1 MQQKNHNMTGDK
13 RIVEGFGGFLN
24 TAKQFIAGVGKGALD
39 DTFLGSKDKPQ
50 EDIPGAIY
58 SAEVLRN
65 AIVTTANKI
74 DNILEVVD
82 KADLAN
88 AKSSASEITAFLRE
102 SFVELDKIIEEGGSG
117 QMTASARNSALSKI
131 SSKLDVMTRAGGLI
145 DKWKNEFLGKNNEKF
160 VGSAYL
166 DKGRGLMQEARAM
179 MRKVQ
184 DVKAMYA
191 KVKAGEADEIIKRSL
206 AAMKGGSAGD
216 TRPEKPK
223 EIETFGSDAKDQTP
237 EIVKQYR
244 ARLEKIGLPSTDTDL
259 YGKMDQ
265 QQTKRA
271 MQYIG
276 TITGKVY
283 GDSDEALRDFQK
295 DLGIY
300 VDNKDK
306 AEAILRLR

>member
-1 MQQKNHNMTGDK
+1 MTKDK

-24 TAKQFIAGVGKGALD
+24 TAKQFIGGVGKGALD

-65 AIVTTANKI
+65 AIITTANKI
-74 DNILEVVD
+74 DNILAVVD

-88 AKSSASEITAFLRE
+88 AQSSASEITTFLKE
-102 SFVELDKIIEEGGSG
+102 SFVELNKIIDEGGSG
-117 QMTASARNSALSKI
+117 QMTAAARNSAVSKI
-131 SSKLDVMTRAGGLI
+131 SSKLQIMSRAGGII
-145 DKWKNEFLGKNNEKF
+145 DKWKEEFLGKNNEKF

-179 MRKVQ
+179 MQKVQ
-184 DVKAMYA
+184 NVKALQA

-206 AAMKGGSAGD
+206 AAMNGGD

-223 EIETFGSDAKDQTP
+223 DIKTFGADVKDQEP

>member
-1 MQQKNHNMTGDK
+1 MQQKNHNMTKDK

-24 TAKQFIAGVGKGALD
+24 TAKQFIGGVGKGALD

-65 AIVTTANKI
+65 AIITTANKI
-74 DNILEVVD
+74 DNILAVVD

-88 AKSSASEITAFLRE
+88 AQSSASEITTFLKE
-102 SFVELDKIIEEGGSG
+102 SFVELNKIIDEGGSG
-117 QMTASARNSALSKI
+117 QMTAAARNSAVSKI
-131 SSKLDVMTRAGGLI
+131 SSKLQIMSRAGGII
-145 DKWKNEFLGKNNEKF
+145 DKWKEEFLGKNNEKF

-179 MRKVQ
+179 MQKVQ
-184 DVKAMYA
+184 NVKALQA

-206 AAMKGGSAGD
+206 AAMNGGD

-223 EIETFGSDAKDQTP
+223 DIKTFGADVKDQEP

>member
-1 MQQKNHNMTGDK
+1 MQQKNHNMTRDK

-24 TAKQFIAGVGKGALD
+24 TAKQFIGGVGKGALD
-39 DTFLGSKDKPQ
+39 GTFLGSKDKPQ

-65 AIVTTANKI
+65 AIITTANKI
-74 DNILEVVD
+74 DNILAVVN

-88 AKSSASEITAFLRE
+88 AQSSASEITTFLKE
-102 SFVELDKIIEEGGSG
+102 SFVELNKIIDEGGSG
-117 QMTASARNSALSKI
+117 QMTAAARNSAVSKI
-131 SSKLDVMTRAGGLI
+131 SSKLQIMSRAGGII
-145 DKWKNEFLGKNNEKF
+145 DKWKEEFLGKNNEKF

-179 MRKVQ
+179 MQKVQ
-184 DVKAMYA
+184 NVKALQA

-206 AAMKGGSAGD
+206 AAMKGGD
-216 TRPEKPK
+216 TGPEKPK
-223 EIETFGSDAKDQTP
+223 ELKTFGSDAKDQEP

>member
-1 MQQKNHNMTGDK
+1 MQQKNHNMTRNK

-24 TAKQFIAGVGKGALD
+24 TAKQFIGGVGKGALD

-50 EDIPGAIY
+50 ENIPDAIY

-65 AIVTTANKI
+65 AIITTANKI
-74 DNILEVVD
+74 DNILAVVD

-88 AKSSASEITAFLRE
+88 AQSSASEITTFLRE
-102 SFVELDKIIEEGGSG
+102 SFIELNKILDEGGSG
-117 QMTASARNSALSKI
+117 QMTAAARNSAVSKI
-131 SSKLDVMTRAGGLI
+131 SKKLEIISRAGGII

-179 MRKVQ
+179 MQKVQ
-184 DVKAMYA
+184 DVKALQA
-191 KVKAGEADEIIKRSL
+191 KVKSGEADEIIKRSL
-206 AAMKGGSAGD
+206 AAMKGGD

-223 EIETFGSDAKDQTP
+223 EIKTFGADAKNQEP

-244 ARLEKIGLPSTDTDL
+244 ARLEKIGLPSTDTNL

>member
-1 MQQKNHNMTGDK
+1 MQQKNHNMTEDK

-65 AIVTTANKI
+65 AIITTANKI
-74 DNILEVVD
+74 DNILAVVD

-88 AKSSASEITAFLRE
+88 AKSSASEITTFLKE
-102 SFVELDKIIEEGGSG
+102 SFVELNKIIDEGGSG
-117 QMTASARNSALSKI
+117 QMTAAARNSAVSKI
-131 SSKLDVMTRAGGLI
+131 SSKLEIMSRAGGII
-145 DKWKNEFLGKNNEKF
+145 DKWKNEFLGKSNEKF

-166 DKGRGLMQEARAM
+166 DKGRGLMQDARAM
-179 MRKVQ
+179 MQKVQ
-184 DVKAMYA
+184 DVKALQA
-191 KVKAGEADEIIKRSL
+191 KVKSGEADEIIKRSL
-206 AAMKGGSAGD
+206 AAIKGGD

-223 EIETFGSDAKDQTP
+223 EIKTFGADAKDQEP
-237 EIVKQYR
+237 EIVKEYR
-244 ARLEKIGLPSTDTDL
+244 ARLEKIGLPSTDTNL

-300 VDNKDK
+300 VNNKDK

>member
-1 MQQKNHNMTGDK
+1 MVRDK

-24 TAKQFIAGVGKGALD
+24 TAKQFIGGVGKGALD

-65 AIVTTANKI
+65 AIITTANKI
-74 DNILEVVD
+74 DNILAVVD

-88 AKSSASEITAFLRE
+88 AKSSASEITTFLKE
-102 SFVELDKIIEEGGSG
+102 SFVELNKIIDEGGSG
-117 QMTASARNSALSKI
+117 QMTAAARNSAVSKI
-131 SSKLDVMTRAGGLI
+131 SSKLQIMSRAGGII
-145 DKWKNEFLGKNNEKF
+145 DKWKEEFLGKNNEKF

-179 MRKVQ
+179 MQKVQ
-184 DVKAMYA
+184 DVKALKA
-191 KVKAGEADEIIKRSL
+191 KIKSGEADEIIKRSL
-206 AAMKGGSAGD
+206 AAMKGGD
-216 TRPEKPK
+216 IRPEKPK
-223 EIETFGSDAKDQTP
+223 EIKTFGADAKDQEP
-237 EIVKQYR
+237 EIVKEYR

>member
-1 MQQKNHNMTGDK
+1 MQQKNHNMVRDK

-24 TAKQFIAGVGKGALD
+24 TAKQFIGGVGKGALD

-65 AIVTTANKI
+65 AIITTANKI
-74 DNILEVVD
+74 DNILAVVD

-88 AKSSASEITAFLRE
+88 AKSSASEITTFLKE
-102 SFVELDKIIEEGGSG
+102 SFVELNKIIDEGGSG
-117 QMTASARNSALSKI
+117 QMTAAARNSAVSKI
-131 SSKLDVMTRAGGLI
+131 SSKLQIMSRAGGII
-145 DKWKNEFLGKNNEKF
+145 DKWKEEFLGKNNEKF

-179 MRKVQ
+179 MQKVQ
-184 DVKAMYA
+184 DVKALKA
-191 KVKAGEADEIIKRSL
+191 KIKSGEADEIIKRSL
-206 AAMKGGSAGD
+206 AAMKGGD
-216 TRPEKPK
+216 IRPEKPK
-223 EIETFGSDAKDQTP
+223 EIKTFGADAKDQEP
-237 EIVKQYR
+237 EIVKEYR

>member
-1 MQQKNHNMTGDK
+1 MTRNK

-24 TAKQFIAGVGKGALD
+24 TAKQFIGGVGKGALD

-65 AIVTTANKI
+65 AIITTANKI
-74 DNILEVVD
+74 DNILAVVD

-88 AKSSASEITAFLRE
+88 AQSSASEITTFLKE
-102 SFVELDKIIEEGGSG
+102 SFVELNKIIDEGGSG
-117 QMTASARNSALSKI
+117 QMTAAARNSAVSKI
-131 SSKLDVMTRAGGLI
+131 SSKLQIMSRAGGII
-145 DKWKNEFLGKNNEKF
+145 DKWKEEFLGKNNEKF

-179 MRKVQ
+179 MQKVQ
-184 DVKAMYA
+184 DVKALKA
-191 KVKAGEADEIIKRSL
+191 KIKSGEADEIIKRSL
-206 AAMKGGSAGD
+206 AAMKGGD

-223 EIETFGSDAKDQTP
+223 EIKTFGADAKDQEP
-237 EIVKQYR
+237 EIVKEYR

>member
-1 MQQKNHNMTGDK
+1 MQQKNHNMTRDK

-24 TAKQFIAGVGKGALD
+24 TAKQFIGGVGKGALD
-39 DTFLGSKDKPQ
+39 GTFLGSKDKPQ

-65 AIVTTANKI
+65 AIITTANKI
-74 DNILEVVD
+74 DNILAVVD

-88 AKSSASEITAFLRE
+88 AQSSASEITTFLKE
-102 SFVELDKIIEEGGSG
+102 SFVELNKIIDEGGSG
-117 QMTASARNSALSKI
+117 QMTAAARNSAVSKI
-131 SSKLDVMTRAGGLI
+131 SKKLEIMSRAGGII
-145 DKWKNEFLGKNNEKF
+145 DKWKEEFLGKNNEKF

-179 MRKVQ
+179 MQKVQ
-184 DVKAMYA
+184 DVKALKA
-191 KVKAGEADEIIKRSL
+191 KIKAGEADEIIKRAIAS
-206 AAMKGGSAGD
+206 MKGGDA
-216 TRPEKPK
+216 RPEKPK
-223 EIETFGSDAKDQTP
+223 EIKTFGADAKDQEP

-244 ARLEKIGLPSTDTDL
+244 ARLEKIGLPSTDTNL

>member
-1 MQQKNHNMTGDK
+1 MARDK

-24 TAKQFIAGVGKGALD
+24 TAKQFIGGVGKGALD
-39 DTFLGSKDKPQ
+39 GTFLGSKDKPQ

-65 AIVTTANKI
+65 AIITTANKI
-74 DNILEVVD
+74 DNILAVVD

-88 AKSSASEITAFLRE
+88 AQSSASEITTFLKE
-102 SFVELDKIIEEGGSG
+102 SFVELNKIIDEGGSG
-117 QMTASARNSALSKI
+117 QMTAAARNSAVSKI
-131 SSKLDVMTRAGGLI
+131 SSKLQIMSRAGGII
-145 DKWKNEFLGKNNEKF
+145 DKWKEEFLGKNNEKF

-179 MRKVQ
+179 MQKVQ
-184 DVKAMYA
+184 NVKALQA

-206 AAMKGGSAGD
+206 AAIKGGD

-223 EIETFGSDAKDQTP
+223 EIKTFGADAKDQEP

>member
-1 MQQKNHNMTGDK
+1 MTRDK

-24 TAKQFIAGVGKGALD
+24 TAKQFIGGVGKGALD
-39 DTFLGSKDKPQ
+39 GTFLGSKDKPQ

-65 AIVTTANKI
+65 AIITTANKI
-74 DNILEVVD
+74 DNILAVVD

-88 AKSSASEITAFLRE
+88 AQSSASEITTFLKE
-102 SFVELDKIIEEGGSG
+102 SFVELNKIIDEGGSG
-117 QMTASARNSALSKI
+117 QMTAAARNSAVSKI
-131 SSKLDVMTRAGGLI
+131 SSKLQIMSRAGGII
-145 DKWKNEFLGKNNEKF
+145 DKWKEEFLGKNNEKF

-166 DKGRGLMQEARAM
+166 DKGRGLMQEARAIM
-179 MRKVQ
+179 QKVQ
-184 DVKAMYA
+184 NVKALQA

-206 AAMKGGSAGD
+206 AAMKGGD

-223 EIETFGSDAKDQTP
+223 ELKTFGSDAKDQEP